1 MTSDIIRKNALTYEI
16 SEFLLVIFSLL
27 SALTNG
33 SEQVAKQ
40 IETESPNNH
49 IRVLHVSVST

>member
-1 MTSDIIRKNALTYEI
+1 MTSDIIRKNALMYGI
-16 SEFLLVIFSLL
+16 SEFLLEIFSLL

-40 IETESPNNH
+40 IENQLPNSH
-49 IRVLHVSVST
+49 IRVLHVSILT